1 MKREFL
7 EGLGLSKEQIDKI
20 MAQNGQDIEE
30 IKNNANAEKKR
41 ADGLQEQ
48 LDTLTADLNNA
59 RNEAISLKDVQGR
72 LEAANAK
79 VKSYQRQESLI
90 GALTTYNPKDAKML
104 LKLIDQ
110 EKIVFGDDNTVISGL
125 DEQIKPLKESNGY
138 IFTDTPDTR
147 GGNQNTNSGGGAF
160 DMNAFLRG

>member
-20 MAQNGQDIEE
+20 MDQNGQDIEE
-30 IKNNANAEKKR
+30 IKSNATAEKKR

-90 GALTTYNPKDAKML
+90 GALATYKPKDAKML

-110 EKIVFGDDNTVISGL
+110 EKIVFGDDNAVISGL

-147 GGNQNTNSGGGAF
+147 GGNQNTNTGGGAF